1 MKAQSRLYK
10 TREEKTMLFDTIFNT
25 LDIVKE
31 LIAYAADAGL
41 NLVSVIENIFASFP
55 MPL

>member
-1 MKAQSRLYK
+1 
-10 TREEKTMLFDTIFNT
+10 MLFDTIFNT